1 MSFDGDPVGLTQTLV
16 QMDTINPPGNE
27 QSICEYLLP
36 LLQELGFVT
45 ALYPFAPGRTNL
57 VATLPA
63 TNRQK
68 PPLVL
73 SGHVDTVPLGAAPW
87 LMPPLGG
94 QIEGDRLYGR
104 GSSDMKGGV
113 AAMIAAARR
122 LALHSSRTA
131 DIQLVIS
138 AAEETGSEGVKA
150 LVNTPK
156 ALEECGLLVVAEPTD
171 NYPMLG
177 HKGALWTELEFIG
190 VTAHGAMP
198 EQGESALFKACDAV
212 ERLRNSDFYLA
223 EHAVLGHATLNMG
236 YLHAGD
242 NLNSVPDS
250 ARIGVDLRSIP
261 GQSHERLIADMHSLI
276 DDSSTTIETLVDL
289 PAVYTD
295 PTEPAIQMALK
306 VAEQKFALTAQ
317 PRAARYF
324 TDASVLTA
332 FFDNAPTLIMGP
344 GVMTMAHQTDE
355 YCLVS
360 AIRQAMDYYEALGI
374 AYMQA

>member
-1 MSFDGDPVGLTQTLV
+1 MRFEGDPVGLTQALV
-16 QMDTINPPGNE
+16 RMDSINPPGNE

-36 LLQELGFVT
+36 LLQEVGFET
-45 ALYPFAPGRTNL
+45 ELHPFAHGRTNL

-63 TNRQK
+63 TNRQR
-68 PPLVL
+68 PALVF

-87 LMPPLGG
+87 LVRPLSGE
-94 QIEGDRLYGR
+94 IEGDRLYGR

-113 AAMIAAARR
+113 AAMVVAARR
-122 LALHSSRTA
+122 LASYSWRPA

-138 AAEETGSEGVKA
+138 AAEETGSEGVRA
-150 LVNTPK
+150 LVQTPK
-156 ALEECGLLVVAEPTD
+156 ALGDCGLLVVAEPTD

-212 ERLRNSDFYLA
+212 ERLRNSDFYQT
-223 EHAVLGHATLNMG
+223 EHPVLGQATLNIG
-236 YLHAGD
+236 YLHSGD

-250 ARIGVDLRSIP
+250 ARLGVDLRSVP
-261 GQSHERLIADMHSLI
+261 EQSHERLIADMHALLGDFI
-276 DDSSTTIETLVDL
+276 TTIQTLVDL

-295 PTEPAIQMALK
+295 PAEPNMQMAFA
-306 VAEQKFALTAQ
+306 VAEQVFSLTAQ

-324 TDASVLTA
+324 TDASVLTG
-332 FFDNAPTLIMGP
+332 FFDNPPTLIMGP

-360 AIRQAMDYYEALGI
+360 AIRQATDYYEALGA
-374 AYMQA
+374 AYLQA

>member
-1 MSFDGDPVGLTQTLV
+1 MRFDGDPVGLTQALV
-16 QMDTINPPGNE
+16 QMDSINPPGNE
-27 QSICEYLLP
+27 QRICEYLLP
-36 LLQELGFVT
+36 LLQEVGFYT
-45 ALYPFAPGRTNL
+45 ELHPFAQGRTNL

-63 TNRQK
+63 TNRQS
-68 PPLVL
+68 PTLVF

-87 LMPPLGG
+87 LVRPLSGE
-94 QIEGDRLYGR
+94 IEGDRLYGR

-122 LALHSSRTA
+122 LASFASRSA

-138 AAEETGSEGVKA
+138 AAEETGSEGVSA
-150 LVNTPK
+150 LVDTPK
-156 ALEECGLLVVAEPTD
+156 ALGDCGLLVVAEPTD

-212 ERLRNSDFYLA
+212 ERLRKSDFYHA
-223 EHAVLGHATLNMG
+223 EHAVLGQATLNMG

-261 GQSHERLIADMHSLI
+261 GQSHARLIADMHTLI
-276 DDSSTTIETLVDL
+276 DDASTTIGTLVDL

-295 PTEPAIQMALK
+295 PAEPTMKMALT
-306 VAEQKFALTAQ
+306 VAEQVFGLAAQ

-324 TDASVLTA
+324 TDASVLTG
-332 FFDNAPTLIMGP
+332 FFDDAPTLIMGP

-360 AIRQAMDYYEALGI
+360 AIRQATDYYEALGA
-374 AYMQA
+374 AYLQA